1 MGCGEG
7 RVDRHRLGA
16 VMSLWPNLPFHP
28 EETLLSY
35 ADRLSVFHT
44 GRGMERLLR
53 DLGINSEHYT
63 AGREETVIAF
73 ARAVGIPSKD
83 AQLSSI
89 RVFSRGASFRD
100 EVISKSF
107 LSPRAACYCPSCLS
121 EDGPRSDHRFRLIW
135 GFRHVVRCDR
145 HSCWLVVA
153 PHVDEINLR
162 LALGTAPLGEAEAVE
177 TETPEYLSW
186 LRTRLDGLNFN
197 SSWMDD
203 QSLEQVLAASEML
216 GGILQHGHKVA
227 LSKLTSAETEEA
239 TDIGF
244 SIYSEGPQAIE
255 EALDTIRKTSPA
267 TAVQAGPLAYYGQ
280 LFDWLNRRSNAIDPG
295 PIRRLLRDHIVKHSA
310 IEPGSKVLGVE
321 ITERRYHTLHSLSA
335 TVGIARPR
343 LSRLLKKLGEIPA
356 GASEIESGNMVFEAE
371 KTVPLVRAV
380 KTAVSLHDVAEYIG
394 ASKRQVE
401 SLYREGIIRPL
412 FPRNGR
418 GSVRQVVFAQE
429 HLDSLLQ
436 RISELPEFRER
447 VAGEFHPISYACQ
460 RGAGH
465 FEEVL
470 SGILENRIPALRH
483 TGKIGIGAIYVDV
496 HSVVL
501 MKKSA

>member
-1 MGCGEG
+1 
-7 RVDRHRLGA
+7 
-16 VMSLWPNLPFHP
+16 MSLWPNLPFHL

-53 DLGINSEHYT
+53 DLGINTEQFT
-63 AGREETVIAF
+63 AGREEAVVAF
-73 ARAVGIPSKD
+73 ARAVGIPLED
-83 AQLSSI
+83 AQQSSI

-100 EVISKSF
+100 EDISKSF
-107 LSPRAACYCPSCLS
+107 LSPRAARYCPGCLV

-145 HSCWLVVA
+145 HSCWLVAA

-162 LALGTAPLGEAEAVE
+162 LALGAAPLGEAEAVG

-186 LRTRLDGLNFN
+186 LRTRLDGLNFS

-244 SIYSEGPQAIE
+244 SIYSEGPEAIE
-255 EALDTIRKTSPA
+255 EALDKIRYTSPA
-267 TAVQAGPLAYYGQ
+267 KAVQAGPLAYYGQ
-280 LFDWLNRRSNAIDPG
+280 LFDWLDRRSNAIDPG
-295 PIRRLLRDHIVKHSA
+295 PIRDLLRDHIVKHSA
-310 IEPGSKVLGVE
+310 IEPGTKVLGVE
-321 ITERRYHTLHSLSA
+321 ITERRYHTLQSLSA

-356 GASEIESGNMVFEAE
+356 GASEVESGNMVFEAA
-371 KTVPLVRAV
+371 KTVPLIRAF
-380 KTAVSLHDVAEYIG
+380 KTAVSIHDVAEYIG

-401 SLYREGIIRPL
+401 TLYRKGIIRPL
-412 FPRNGR
+412 IPRTGR
-418 GSVRQVVFAQE
+418 GSVRQVVFARE
-429 HLDSLLQ
+429 HLDSLLR
-436 RISELPEFRER
+436 RISELPEMDER
-447 VAGEFHPISYACQ
+447 VEGKLHSISYVCQ

-465 FEEVL
+465 FEDVL
-470 SGILENRIPALRH
+470 SGILEDRIPAVRH
-483 TGKIGIGAIYVDV
+483 TGKTGIGAIYVDV
-496 HSVVL
+496 HSVCR
-501 MKKSA
+501 

>member
-1 MGCGEG
+1 
-7 RVDRHRLGA
+7 
-16 VMSLWPNLPFHP
+16 MSLWPNLSFHP

-44 GRGMERLLR
+44 GRGMERLIR
-53 DLGINSEHYT
+53 DLGIGAEHFT

-83 AQLSSI
+83 AQQSSI

-107 LSPRAACYCPSCLS
+107 LSPRAARYCPCCLA

-186 LRTRLDGLNFN
+186 LRTRLDGLNFS
-197 SSWMDD
+197 SSWMEN
-203 QSLEQVLAASEML
+203 QTLEQVLDASEML

-227 LSKLTSAETEEA
+227 LSKLTPTETEEA

-244 SIYSEGPQAIE
+244 SIYSEGPEAIE
-255 EALDTIRKTSPA
+255 ESLDAIRKTSPA

-280 LFDWLNRRSNAIDPG
+280 LFDWLDRRSNAINPG
-295 PIRRLLRDHIVKHSA
+295 PIRDLLRDHIVKHSA
-310 IEPGSKVLGVE
+310 IEPGTMVLGVE
-321 ITERRYHTLHSLSA
+321 ISERRYHTLHSLSA

-356 GASEIESGNMVFEAE
+356 GATEVESGNMVFEAA
-371 KTVPLVRAV
+371 KTVPLIRAI
-380 KTAVSLHDVAEYIG
+380 KTAVSIHDVAEYIG

-401 SLYREGIIRPL
+401 TLYRKGVIRPL
-412 FPRNGR
+412 IPRNGR
-418 GSVRQVVFAQE
+418 GSVRQVVFARE
-429 HLDSLLQ
+429 HLDGMLK
-436 RISELPEFRER
+436 RISELPELDKGAE
-447 VAGEFHPISYACQ
+447 GKFHSISYASQ

-465 FEEVL
+465 FKDVL
-470 SGILENRIPALRH
+470 SGILEDRIPGFRH

-496 HSVVL
+496 GSVLL
-501 MKKSA
+501 MKNFA